1 MYWSIMDGAD
11 YNRQF
16 IRMHFRG
23 RDPVKDKFITSNIH
37 TETPMVFVMDP
48 KVDLGT
54 KFIPLQRYSNNLYF
68 TISQSQFQPERTNLG
83 YVYSRTKWL
92 QSE

>member
-1 MYWSIMDGAD
+1 MDGAD
-11 YNRQF
+11 CNRQL
-16 IRMHFRG
+16 IKMHFKG

-37 TETPMVFVMDP
+37 TGTPMVFVMDP

-54 KFIPLQRYSNNLYF
+54 KYIPLQRYSNNLYF
-68 TISQSQFQPERTNLG
+68 TIFQSQFQPERINLG
-83 YVYSRTKWL
+83 YVYSKTKWL

>member
-1 MYWSIMDGAD
+1 MDGAD
-11 YNRQF
+11 CNRQF

-37 TETPMVFVMDP
+37 TGTPMVFVMDP

-54 KFIPLQRYSNNLYF
+54 KYIPLQRYSNNLYF
-68 TISQSQFQPERTNLG
+68 TFFQSQFQPERINLG
-83 YVYSRTKWL
+83 YVYSKTK
-92 QSE
+92 